1 MKKYIVGVSAYYHES
16 SVTLLSE
23 NKLLDYIKEEEVTR
37 VKGDHKFPFQAL
49 KIIINKYKIKNPQI
63 EAIVFYE
70 KPFLGWSTITYNAL
84 SSPIKKWKVVLN
96 QFQKFW
102 TGSLSFSTDLLK
114 IIKIPKKKIF
124 YCPHHI
130 SHALNGIYFT
140 NNRKKDFLIFVIDG
154 IGDGETM
161 SIFKKINNEIITEKK
176 CFYPH
181 SIGLFYSTF
190 TQFLGFNVNEGESK
204 VMGLASYGTPIFKDF
219 LLDKII
225 SIKKE
230 EIFIDETWF
239 SFTNDPER
247 SYSEKFENKFGKP
260 GKVKDYSNFKSE
272 EFQRLANIAASVQS
286 ATEELIK
293 LLVAIYIKKT
303 SIKNIIFSG
312 GVGLNSRAMQIVSE
326 MNEIEELTVPASPGD
341 AGSSLGAAIYGNMVL
356 SNFKFPEFDLYPG
369 KFYNENIQ
377 SDIFKR
383 LFEKIEIINGVE
395 DTVADLIEK
404 GNIIATFINQREFGP
419 RALGSRSLI
428 CAGNQSKVVEKLNIE
443 IKKREKFRPLAPM
456 IRDENFYK
464 YFSCANNSKHNLLWM
479 GMTVD
484 AKEEMTRKYSKAV
497 HIDHTSRV
505 QIINKSNDLFYSLLL
520 KLEQKDID
528 MLINTSFNIA
538 GDPMVFDFV
547 DCYTNMKRMDIQYL
561 LADNG
566 LYKINNI

>member
-1 MKKYIVGVSAYYHES
+1 MG
-16 SVTLLSE
+16 SE
-23 NKLLDYIKEEEVTR
+23 MCIRDR
-37 VKGDHKFPFQAL
+37 
-49 KIIINKYKIKNPQI
+49 
-63 EAIVFYE
+63 
-70 KPFLGWSTITYNAL
+70 
-84 SSPIKKWKVVLN
+84 
-96 QFQKFW
+96 
-102 TGSLSFSTDLLK
+102 
-114 IIKIPKKKIF
+114 
-124 YCPHHI
+124 
-130 SHALNGIYFT
+130 
-140 NNRKKDFLIFVIDG
+140 
-154 IGDGETM
+154 
-161 SIFKKINNEIITEKK
+161 
-176 CFYPH
+176 
-181 SIGLFYSTF
+181 FYSTF

-204 VMGLASYGTPIFKDF
+204 VMGLASYGIPIYKDF
-219 LLDKII
+219 ILDKII
-225 SIKKE
+225 SIKKD
-230 EIFIDETWF
+230 EILIDETWF
-239 SFTNDPER
+239 SFTKDPES

-260 GKVKDYSNFKSE
+260 GKVIDYSDFKRDKYI
-272 EFQRLANIAASVQS
+272 RLANIAASVQA

-293 LLVAIYIKKT
+293 ILIAIFIKKT

-312 GVGLNSRAMQIVSE
+312 GVGLNSRVMQKVSE

-356 SNFKFPEFDLYPG
+356 SNFKFPEFKLYPG

-383 LFEKIEIINGVE
+383 LFQKIELINGEV
-395 DTVADLIEK
+395 DAVADLIQK
-404 GNIIATFINQREFGP
+404 GNIIATFVNQREFGP

-456 IRDENFYK
+456 IRDENFDK

-484 AKEEMTRKYSKAV
+484 AEKEMINKYPKAV

-505 QIINKSNDLFYSLLL
+505 QIINKYNDFFYSLLL
-520 KLEQKDID
+520 KLEQKNID

-561 LADNG
+561 LADKG
-566 LYKINNI
+566 LYKINSI